1 MLKDNVNFG
10 QKSRS
15 MWNSGLSLVVVFS
28 MLLAVSPKLAEARY
42 EPRPAWN
49 MIPLNQE
56 VQLGQ
61 QAAADTEHKLP
72 LLPASSP
79 ISQYVARLG
88 ANIAAHAPG
97 TKFPFTYKV
106 VNQKDIN
113 AFALPGG
120 PIYVNLGTIQAADN
134 ESELAGVLA
143 HETSHVVMRHATA
156 AASKQMVAQAGL
168 GILGGLLGRGA
179 GAQLAAMGIQFG
191 AGSYFLKNSRTAES
205 QADMVGAQIMYDSGY
220 NPQGMVDFFHKLQ
233 SQGGSRGPQFLSD
246 HPNPGN
252 RAQAVATELQGLPA
266 KTYRTDSAEFQ
277 NIKRLA
283 SGMSGYTAQQVAAGQ
298 WRNSNGNGNY
308 PNGSANNQG
317 GTISQISRD
326 VYPSGNYRALNHQ
339 AFQISYP
346 DNWQVMGDQSSAV
359 TIAPQAGITENAVA
373 YGVMINGYQPEQGRG
388 LDQATHELIANL
400 RQSNPDMRQIG
411 PDEDVNLSVNGQ
423 DAKGV
428 DLISTSPLVQN
439 GRPVRE
445 RDWLVATQ
453 TGDGNIIYII
463 FIAPDRDYSVLRPTF
478 ENMLRSFKLR

>member
-1 MLKDNVNFG
+1 MSKSDRTFG
-10 QKSRS
+10 QKARAAMS
-15 MWNSGLSLVVVFS
+15 SGLSLVTVFT
-28 MLLAVSPKLAEARY
+28 LLVGVSPQLAEARY
-42 EPRPAWN
+42 EPKPAWN
-49 MIPLNQE
+49 MVPLNQE
-56 VQLGQ
+56 VQIGQ
-61 QAAADTEHKLP
+61 QAANDTDHKLP
-72 LLPASSP
+72 ILPASSP

-88 ANIAAHAPG
+88 ADIAAHTPG

-106 VNQKDIN
+106 VNQKEIN

-120 PIYVNLGTIQAADN
+120 PIYVNLGTIQATDN

-168 GILGGLLGRGA
+168 GILGGLMGRGA

-205 QADMVGAQIMYDSGY
+205 QADGVGAQIMYDSGY

-233 SQGGSRGPQFLSD
+233 SQGGRGGPQFMSD

-252 RAQAVATELQGLPA
+252 RAQAVATELAGLPG
-266 KTYRTDSAEFQ
+266 KNYRTDSAEFQ

-283 SGMSGYTAQQVAAGQ
+283 AGMTPYTAQQIASGQ
-298 WRNSNGNGNY
+298 WQNSGAGRTTGNSNVGNR
-308 PNGSANNQG
+308 A

-359 TIAPQAGITENAVA
+359 TIAPQAGVTDNAVA
-373 YGVMINGYQPEQGRG
+373 YGVMINGFQPEQGRNDT
-388 LDQATHELIANL
+388 LDQATHELVATL
-400 RQSNPDMRQIG
+400 RQSNPDMRQVG
-411 PDEDVNLSVNGQ
+411 HDEDLTVNGQ
-423 DAKGV
+423 NAKSV
-428 DLISTSPLVQN
+428 DLISSSPLVLN

-445 RDWLVATQ
+445 RDWMVAMQ
-453 TGDGNIIYII
+453 NGDGNIVYVI

-478 ENMLRSFKLR
+478 ENMLRSFQMR

>member
-1 MLKDNVNFG
+1 MLKSNIGFG
-10 QKSRS
+10 PKTRS
-15 MWNSGLSLVVVFS
+15 WMSSGLSLLTVFA
-28 MLLAVSPKLAEARY
+28 MLVTVSPKLAEARY
-42 EPRPAWN
+42 EPKPAWN

-56 VQLGQ
+56 VQIGQ
-61 QAAADTEHKLP
+61 QAAAETEHKLP
-72 LLPASSP
+72 LLPAGSP
-79 ISQYVARLG
+79 IAQYVARLG
-88 ANIAAHAPG
+88 ADIAAHAPG
-97 TKFPFTYKV
+97 AKFPYSYKV

-120 PIYVNLGTIQAADN
+120 PVYVNLGTIQAADN

-252 RAQAVATELQGLPA
+252 RAQAVATELQGLPR
-266 KTYRTDSAEFQ
+266 KNFRTDSAEFQ

-283 SGMSGYTAQQVAAGQ
+283 SGMSGYTAQQIASGQ
-298 WRNSNGNGNY
+298 WQNSNGNGNNR
-308 PNGSANNQG
+308 NGST
-317 GTISQISRD
+317 GTISHINRN

-373 YGVMINGYQPEQGRG
+373 YGVMINGFQPEQGRN
-388 LDQATHELIANL
+388 LDQATHELIATL
-400 RQSNPDMRQIG
+400 RQSNPDMRQVG
-411 PDEDVNLSVNGQ
+411 QDEDVNLSVNGQ

-453 TGDGNIIYII
+453 NGDGSIIYII